1 MLGSAKMKDTYVPLP
16 GASNELFSTKS
27 KFKCRNKTKKIGN
40 MAATQKFG
48 HCGNRKQNLLHFTSF
63 KIYLLE
69 LKVILM

>member
-1 MLGSAKMKDTYVPLP
+1 MF
-16 GASNELFSTKS
+16 LFLERQTNSSLRNQNLNVETKQ
-27 KFKCRNKTKKIGN
+27 KKIGN

-63 KIYLLE
+63 KISLLE